1 LALKHF
7 EEVKNTENVSDTNLA
22 FAYNLIAISYKWSA
36 GKIKDKKLAS
46 SYYVAAIKHFNLA
59 ITSWNEYTNDQN
71 LKRARAT
78 INVGLCENEVLRI
91 GLETKSINAKK
102 IIEMIEKGLK
112 EIKEPKLESFLT
124 KPTKE
129 LIEKAE
135 ATLIKLSK

>member
-1 LALKHF
+1 MLLL
-7 EEVKNTENVSDTNLA
+7 S
-22 FAYNLIAISYKWSA
+22 WSE
-36 GKIKDKKLAS
+36 D
-46 SYYVAAIKHFNLA
+46 
-59 ITSWNEYTNDQN
+59 TNDQN
-71 LKRARAT
+71 LKRARGT